1 MHNQAHAQK
10 FKDDRMRKVMSA
22 SNPQMAEL
30 GPRSGGYEQADGPG
44 MLDRAQ
50 FISPSTANLN
60 ATSFTPA

>member
-1 MHNQAHAQK
+1 MHNQEHAQK
-10 FKDDRMRKVMSA
+10 FKDDRMRRVMSA
-22 SNPQMAEL
+22 SNPQMGEL

-60 ATSFTPA
+60 ASSFTPA